1 MISDDIDRA
10 VGSGVRDIVNYSS
23 WIMRTTIS
31 FGDGNWQKIVLKH
44 GEAMWLRVRDKF
56 EVQNGLPEHKLQGFV
71 ISTMQRLFREWKA
84 RLHVIYSSYDNDK
97 DRLSHHPGDVELD
110 DWKHLVKYFGSD
122 EFKVVSKRNKRNRE
136 KQITKHSC
144 GTRSSTEVEKST
156 INPLTGEKETP
167 DKIWEIQYTFKNVN
181 GERRQLQT
189 LVVEQRSEEIE
200 NPMTSDEILSSVLGT
215 RSGYVQGK

>member
-1 MISDDIDRA
+1 
-10 VGSGVRDIVNYSS
+10 
-23 WIMRTTIS
+23 
-31 FGDGNWQKIVLKH
+31 
-44 GEAMWLRVRDKF
+44 
-56 EVQNGLPEHKLQGFV
+56 
-71 ISTMQRLFREWKA
+71 MQRLFRAWKA

-144 GTRSSTEVEKST
+144 GTRSSTEVEKSM

-167 DKIWEIQYTFKNVN
+167 DKIWEIQYTCKNVN
-181 GERRQLQT
+181 GERGQLQT

-215 RSGYVQGK
+215 RSGYVQGKGYGEKPPKKSQMQQANIVASVSSAVESMLNRYSLTWKES